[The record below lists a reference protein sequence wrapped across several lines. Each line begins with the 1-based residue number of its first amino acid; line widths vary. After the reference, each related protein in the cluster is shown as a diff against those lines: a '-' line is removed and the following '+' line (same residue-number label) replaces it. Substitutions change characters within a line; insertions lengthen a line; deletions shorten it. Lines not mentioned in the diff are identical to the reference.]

1 MTQSA
6 PQQPQIA
13 DAHLERAHEELR
25 AHATSLV
32 QAWDKLNSSRWNAA
46 HGRGLQLAAKQLVRA
61 CERLRLSLT
70 RKAGE
75 LETFI
80 RVFVDTSLTPNN
92 DQLRTLSALVS
103 TLAST
108 VLALDMVSAN
118 APLAASRRALP
129 PSADTPATHSITA
142 TTAAAAG
149 AAAHAPAPL
158 VHVGTPPQVRVR
170 RTVQEVLIVLI
181 GAGDAFGIDLAPA
194 FTEHGF
200 AVRSFARPED
210 AYGLLLSSVPRA
222 IVISAANGNA
232 IAALRGLAKPRGDLQ
247 ENHREPTLAVV
258 TPRQDLGRR
267 LAAMR
272 QGVKY
277 FEPPIDPLAML
288 VAITSD
294 MVAPGSPSRVLL
306 VDGDRARGLQAAT
319 WLKDAGYTVRLC
331 QGSEDALSAVA
342 SFKPQIAVIDADM
355 RGAESMRLVNGLR
368 DDPTS
373 SEIPVVLVASSREL
387 ALREQAIAGGADEYL
402 LKPLK
407 PRHLVSVIESR
418 LKRSQRFAPRRG
430 IARDESTGLYPRREF
445 IERADA
451 ARGQSGAVMLYLVLD
466 EHESLRKQLGISGQ
480 SRLDIAVGQ
489 ALKENLRAE
498 DMPSLYQDCR
508 YLVLLRRSD
517 RAAALAS
524 AESLRES
531 LARRR
536 IQIGD
541 HEVSL
546 KASLGLANLDGDS
559 ADIGVQNAE
568 AAALAAMHLGGN
580 RSMWFEARSASL
592 IPAERDAQLRGL
604 LQSSRFGQHMEIR
617 GAALIPLRGRVPG
630 QYELVLG
637 WRPGGNG
644 QPAATQDDLTRVAR
658 EVGCVREFDRFIV
671 GEALTVRADL
681 LKRGRQVRLIVELS
695 PWALDDGDF
704 AACLEQLLRDRRQS
718 GTGVALTLP
727 AAVLAERLDAL
738 VAFSQ
743 QLKPLAIRVGL
754 KDVGRD
760 MALVHRL
767 RGVPVDYL
775 RLSPELS
782 TATATSERA
791 MELLAALIRRAH
803 QSGTMVIGSSI
814 DSREQAQQ
822 LQLAGIDYI
831 ESPTLAPP
839 TAQFDFDFAR
849 WMADQRQ
856 AS

>member
-1 MTQSA
+1 MNPSA
-6 PQQPQIA
+6 QPQPQPA
-13 DAHLERAHEELR
+13 DAHVDRAYEELR
-25 AHATSLV
+25 EHATSLV
-32 QAWDKLNSSRWNAA
+32 LAWEKLNTSRWNAA

-61 CERLRLSLT
+61 CERLRLSLS

-80 RVFVDTSLTPNN
+80 RVFVDTSLTPNS

-103 TLAST
+103 TLVST
-108 VLALDMVSAN
+108 VLALEMVGASAHN
-118 APLAASRRALP
+118 STSAHAGNP
-129 PSADTPATHSITA
+129 PARTPPEVPAPATPPVVAITPL
-142 TTAAAAG
+142 
-149 AAAHAPAPL
+149 PA
-158 VHVGTPPQVRVR
+158 PPQVRAR
-170 RTVQEVLIVLI
+170 RLVQEDLIVLI
-181 GAGDAFGIDLAPA
+181 GAGGDFGVDLAPA
-194 FTEHGF
+194 FTENGY
-200 AVRSFARPED
+200 AVRSFARAEE
-210 AYGLLLSSVPRA
+210 ASGLIAATIPRA
-222 IVISAANGNA
+222 LVVSAANANA
-232 IAALRGLAKPRGDLQ
+232 IASLRALAQPRKGLQ
-247 ENHREPTLAVV
+247 EQHREPTLAVV

-267 LAAMR
+267 LAALR

-277 FEPPIDPLAML
+277 FEPPLDPLAML
-288 VAITSD
+288 IAITSES
-294 MVAPGSPSRVLL
+294 VLSGSPSRVLL
-306 VDGDRARGLQAAT
+306 VDGDRERGLQAAT

-331 QGSEDALSAVA
+331 QSSADALSAVE

-368 DDPTS
+368 DDPAS
-373 SEIPVVLVASSREL
+373 SAIPVVLVASSREL

-418 LKRSQRFAPRRG
+418 LKRSKRFAPRRAV
-430 IARDESTGLYPRREF
+430 ARDDSTGLYPRREF

-451 ARGQSGAVMLYLVLD
+451 ARGQPGAVMLYLVLD
-466 EHESLRKQLGISGQ
+466 EHETLRKQLGISGQ
-480 SRLDIAVGQ
+480 SRLDVAVGQ

-508 YLVLLRRSD
+508 YLVLLRRND

-541 HEVSL
+541 HEIPL
-546 KASLGLANLDGDS
+546 KASLGLANLEGES
-559 ADIGVQNAE
+559 ADVGVQNAE
-568 AAALAAMHLGGN
+568 AAALAAMHLGGD
-580 RSMWFEARSASL
+580 RSMWFEVSSASL

-604 LQSSRFGQHMEIR
+604 MQSGRLGQHMEIR

-630 QYELVLG
+630 QYELLLN
-637 WRPGGNG
+637 WRPGGHG
-644 QPAATQDDLTRVAR
+644 QPAASQEDLARVAR
-658 EVGCVREFDRFIV
+658 ESGCIKELDRFVV
-671 GEALTVRADL
+671 GEALSVRANL
-681 LKRGRQVRLIVELS
+681 LKRGRQVRLVVEIS
-695 PWALDDGDF
+695 PYALDDGDF
-704 AACLEQLLRDRRQS
+704 ASYLEQLLRDRRQS
-718 GTGVALTLP
+718 GTGIALTLP
-727 AAVLAERLDAL
+727 ASVLADRLDAL

-743 QLKPLAIRVGL
+743 HLKPLAIRVGL

-782 TATATSERA
+782 TATATNERA
-791 MELLAALIRRAH
+791 MELLSALIRRAH
-803 QSGTMVIGSSI
+803 QGGMMVIGSSI

-822 LQLAGIDYI
+822 LQMAGVDYV
-831 ESPTLAPP
+831 ESPTLAAP

-856 AS
+856 PS